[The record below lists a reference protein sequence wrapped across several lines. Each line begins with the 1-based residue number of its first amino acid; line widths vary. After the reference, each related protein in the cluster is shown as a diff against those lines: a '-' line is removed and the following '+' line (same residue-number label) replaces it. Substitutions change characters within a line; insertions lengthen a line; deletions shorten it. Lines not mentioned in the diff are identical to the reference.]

1 MAITDY
7 SSLKTAVASWLHRSD
22 LTDIIPDFITFAE
35 KRLSADLNARPMEA
49 RATPVCTV
57 GNANLAL
64 PSGLLE
70 IRRALV
76 VGDPSQV
83 LNYMT
88 PDQIATDYP
97 TSLSGKP
104 SVFAVIGENMQLAP
118 IPDSDYSIE
127 LTYRQSIPA
136 LSIGSPTNW
145 LLTAFPNAYL
155 YGTLCE
161 AQPYMIDD
169 ARLAVFKT
177 LYREAVDSI
186 NAIDWYSGSTMRVRA
201 R

>member
-7 SSLKTAVASWLHRSD
+7 SSLQASVANWLHRAD
-22 LTDIIPDFITFAE
+22 LTAIIPDFITFAE

-49 RATPVCTV
+49 QATLTCTA
-57 GNANLAL
+57 GNASLAL
-64 PSGLLE
+64 PTGLLE

-97 TSLSGKP
+97 GSLSSKP
-104 SVFAVIGENMQLAP
+104 AVFAVIGENMQLAP

-127 LTYRQSIPA
+127 LTYRQAIQA

-155 YGTLCE
+155 YGSLCE
-161 AQPYMIDD
+161 AQPYMVNDE
-169 ARLAVFKT
+169 RLAVFKT